1 MLFGIIIKTF
11 IALMFME
18 YEYEYEYL
26 FPQKTKFPSFDA
38 RGKYDYSW
46 RNKSSYFPHYHA
58 INVYCH
64 LWSDIEMHAT
74 FSLTLAYYKSRQ
86 ADPTVCVSLFLFF
99 FGGGG
104 HYKSTTTIDI
114 YKCRIWNTIWHI
126 KTICNSF
133 QWSVK
138 WYLKVIISYAIKF
151 FKILK
156 ISVFVLLFIRETLLL
171 KDT

>member
-1 MLFGIIIKTF
+1 MKSQTICRKHRILYNYLLFGIIIKTF

-38 RGKYDYSW
+38 LGKYDYSW

-86 ADPTVCVSLFLFF
+86 ADP
-99 FGGGG
+99 
-104 HYKSTTTIDI
+104 
-114 YKCRIWNTIWHI
+114 
-126 KTICNSF
+126 
-133 QWSVK
+133 
-138 WYLKVIISYAIKF
+138 
-151 FKILK
+151 
-156 ISVFVLLFIRETLLL
+156 
-171 KDT
+171 